1 MTPLAIFV
9 IFGLPASLVALGWV
23 AVFLHG
29 RSVGPK
35 RLADR
40 PARHPTRAF

>member
-29 RSVGPK
+29 RAVGPK